1 MNHSVHQTTHRTL
14 SHSTCRHLHTDTMQY
29 GWYVVESRQA
39 LHVQHTA
46 CALTQSTCAHS
57 HKGDFAYD
65 PSLVHGANGS
75 TAVHNAAVEAG
86 RRVAAA
92 RPDLIVLTT
101 PHGKHSASLPCR
113 SHALHHVTTCPHAQH
128 RFRVVVTLCIT

>member
-1 MNHSVHQTTHRTL
+1 M
-14 SHSTCRHLHTDTMQY
+14 
-29 GWYVVESRQA
+29 
-39 LHVQHTA
+39 QHTA

-101 PHGKHSASLPCR
+101 PHGKRSASLPCR
-113 SHALHHVTTCPHAQH
+113 GRAMHHATTCPHALR
-128 RFRVVVTLCIT
+128 RFHVVVMAICPLMVAVETLASLPLHHFHLTFPQALRHFHIIRHIMIIFI